1 MVLGSSPLGGK
12 GAEGAST
19 GLDWPRAGLE
29 RRLSAAT
36 QSDAA
41 LLFWLPRGNRPL
53 SRLGRGGTHGQR
65 RHRPGPRRDP
75 TSAVVQA
82 QTARS

>member
-1 MVLGSSPLGGK
+1 MRLRLDQEVLGSNPRGGK

-36 QSDAA
+36 HAV
-41 LLFWLPRGNRPL
+41 GV
-53 SRLGRGGTHGQR
+53 LGRYLLQRGVEGQR
-65 RHRPGPRRDP
+65 KDEGAKGVTLSVILLLGWHP
-75 TSAVVQA
+75 TVS
-82 QTARS
+82 TP